1 MNFIDYIYICL
12 KIYSLNMK
20 CVIFKLKIKK
30 ESNNIKKKKR
40 LVIQIAKRYD
50 IFIYSFEY

>member
-40 LVIQIAKRYD
+40 LVI
-50 IFIYSFEY
+50 